1 MGLGRLI
8 VRRGAVSL
16 AMLVATSGLIFVVLR
31 LLPGDPII
39 TRLGATTGV
48 SQETLRELRAQ
59 AGLDKPILLQ
69 YFQWMGGVLH
79 GDFGNSYFNQFSV
92 THLIGQR
99 LPATLELTLI
109 ALVFTILLAFPTAL
123 IAARRPGSFV
133 DRAISTGASIGM
145 AAPQFLVGVA
155 LIVIFAVRLK
165 VLPSRGYTPL
175 SESVSRNLKEMVLP
189 SLTLAIAATPL
200 LMRFLRASLLEVL
213 ETPYIRTAIG
223 KGLSS
228 GRVLR
233 SHALRNALTPGLT
246 MLGMIVGY
254 TLGGVVIIEFIF
266 GVPGLGSLAVDAVMN
281 RDYAVLQSVVL
292 LISAMFIF
300 TTLVV
305 DILVGVVDPRLRTG
319 VRNG

>member
-123 IAARRPGSFV
+123 IAARRPGSYV
-133 DRAISTGASIGM
+133 DRVISTGASIGM

-213 ETPYIRTAIG
+213 ETPYIRTAVG